1 MFVSIHEG
9 LNTHVELSILLRQS
23 DSIESLT
30 FKTTHF
36 PSKFRW
42 ISWQS
47 KICYYLSVPRVVIL

>member
-9 LNTHVELSILLRQS
+9 LNTHVELSMLLRQS

-30 FKTTHF
+30 FKTTH
-36 PSKFRW
+36 FRW